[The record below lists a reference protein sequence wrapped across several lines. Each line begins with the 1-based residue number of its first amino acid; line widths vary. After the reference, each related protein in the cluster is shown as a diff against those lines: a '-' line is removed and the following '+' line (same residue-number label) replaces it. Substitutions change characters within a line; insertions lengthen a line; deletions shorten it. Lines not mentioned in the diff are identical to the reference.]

1 MITKGRPTFCPY
13 VLERISPMEFPT
25 NLTTFLTNSLTKG
38 DLNEEFTITPVP
50 YDPGKGEIPK
60 TLSNEQIRRGDRI
73 LDTYTVMQDGIP
85 GGMGSVWC
93 VHHEGWNVDL
103 AMKRP
108 HPKYFAEGSE
118 RRKKNFVKE
127 CENWIGLGLHPNIVA
142 CYYVREIGGV
152 PSIFSEWM
160 NGGSL
165 KDRIGDG
172 SLYAGTDEEV
182 QERILDIAIQTARGL
197 RYSHENKL
205 IHQDVKP
212 GNILLTDNWDA
223 KVADFGISQAQSQLL
238 LAESQPTPLSS
249 GYTPAYCPAEQANGE
264 APAPWMDVYA
274 WALTVLE
281 MYVGKEHSGA
291 NRLWHSGAEAGQ
303 KCWAYFDKSSL
314 PIPKAMKNLL
324 AECLRNETDRVPKA
338 SASPKDFASVEKE
351 LLKIYQEQT
360 KTNYPRTAVRGVSDI
375 LDYLNNCALSFL
387 DLGMKEKAEQ
397 CWERAL
403 EKGGGSRDALI
414 NYTVYSWRKGALD
427 NEKALK
433 RLDEFYA
440 EDPSEEFIKAK
451 AELCIEAGYSP
462 RAAEFAKRIQDDSA
476 REELL
481 RKIDEMPPL
490 TENLIDMSKYQ
501 FYRLSSGTLFAGCS
515 KDYYIVDINTGKADR
530 EEIKENTGKKTKN
543 DFRDDIQWDL
553 LPADEEKL
561 LYVKN
566 GTPVFMDLLTKKT
579 QPLFPYDD
587 IYRYRLDRSSGLVWF
602 ASRSRK
608 VFVYSLKENSI
619 VKTLELPPEKYLP
632 EGNYPPEWYTRGER
646 KYIDGRASQL
656 YTHSHI
662 SLDLYEHAM
671 AVNVHYVYHSDMQGW
686 RDEEEE
692 NYYGGFSDTEETQE
706 YLYFDRENLNEL
718 NRYSLDKGA
727 YLSFDPLPVPA
738 DQTAYPRTDVWRS
751 SFEKNDYKKS
761 KRNYKL
767 IAPGSDQVMFQCDYL
782 FLSNR
787 GDSIALIAWDKP
799 SYRSYILKLPDPIE
813 RMPWRLCH
821 VQDPKAV
828 REIGQRAAGIE
839 KEFMTAIESGDC
851 SKAISL
857 YDEYGTI
864 PGYAFSDFEGKM
876 EDALACCCKR
886 SGVKEVAPCVL
897 EENISVSDY
906 KSFAET
912 TPESLEFID
921 RMRRSRRPWRQPVQI
936 DSEMHYPDGFKL
948 CHVMRD
954 KNTIV
959 VREYPK
965 RSFREKI
972 SPYAIVMKGKRG
984 RYLLIRMSDSRLID
998 SIPFRFTGPI
1008 QNDKG
1013 WDEGTDVKLH
1023 LGMSPDGRW
1032 LLCNQKRYDLETL
1045 QTQDP
1050 FPLTVF
1056 RRYDNSDGFKFS
1068 PDSQFVCVASP
1079 DGDRIV
1085 NMETLQEWVI
1095 PPSLHLDSRY
1105 LVFSSNGRFLVWGE
1119 NGREG
1124 FRIRWEYEVI
1134 S

>member
-1 MITKGRPTFCPY
+1 
-13 VLERISPMEFPT
+13 MEFPT
-25 NLTTFLTNSLTKG
+25 NLTNSLTNSITKG

-50 YDPGKGEIPK
+50 IVPGKGEIPK

-73 LDTYTVMQDGIP
+73 LETYTVMQDGIP

-108 HPKYFAEGSE
+108 HPKYFAEGSVK
-118 RRKKNFVKE
+118 RKENFVRE

-223 KVADFGISQAQSQLL
+223 KVADFGISQAQSQLT
-238 LAESQPTPLSS
+238 LAEDQATPLSS

-281 MYVGKEHSGA
+281 MYVGKEHSGT
-291 NRLWHSGAEAGQ
+291 NRLWYSGAEAGQ
-303 KCWAYFDKSSL
+303 NCRAYFDKSSL
-314 PIPKAMKNLL
+314 PIPEAMKNLL
-324 AECLRNETDRVPKA
+324 LECLRKGTDRVPTDFG
-338 SASPKDFASVEKE
+338 SPRDFAFVEKE
-351 LLKIYQEQT
+351 LLEIYHEQT

-397 CWERAL
+397 CWDRAL
-403 EKGGGSRDALI
+403 EKGGGSRDTLI

-427 NEKALK
+427 DEKALK
-433 RLDEFYA
+433 RLDDFYA

-451 AELCIEAGYSP
+451 TELCIEAGYSP
-462 RAAEFAKRIQDDSA
+462 RAREYAKQIRDDSA
-476 REELL
+476 KEELL
-481 RKIDEMPPL
+481 SKIDEMPPL
-490 TENLIDMSKYQ
+490 MENYIDMSRYQ
-501 FYRLSSGTLFAGCS
+501 FYRLSSGNLFAGCS
-515 KDYYIVDINTGKADR
+515 KDYSIIDINTGK
-530 EEIKENTGKKTKN
+530 KTEN
-543 DFRDDIQWDL
+543 DFREDIQWDL

-579 QPLFPYDD
+579 QPLFPYND
-587 IYRYRLDRSSGLVWF
+587 IYSYRLDRISGLVWF

-619 VKTLELPPEKYLP
+619 VKTMEPPPEKYLP
-632 EGNYPPEWYTRGER
+632 EGNFPPEWYTKGER

-656 YTHSHI
+656 YKHSHI
-662 SLDLYEHAM
+662 SFELYEHAM
-671 AVNVHYVYHSDMQGW
+671 AVAVHYVYHSDMHGW
-686 RDEEEE
+686 KDEEEE
-692 NYYGGFSDTEETQE
+692 NYYGSFSDTEETQE

-727 YLSFDPLPVPA
+727 YLSFDPLPMPA
-738 DQTAYPRTDVWRS
+738 DQTADPRPDVWHS
-751 SFEKNDYKKS
+751 SSAVNEYTKS
-761 KRNYKL
+761 KAHYK
-767 IAPGSDQVMFQCDYL
+767 IMAPASDQVMFQCDYL

-787 GDSIALIAWDKP
+787 KDSIALIAWDKP
-799 SYRSYILKLPDPIE
+799 SYKSYILKLPDPIE

-821 VQDPKAV
+821 VQDPKTV
-828 REIGQRAAGIE
+828 REISQRAAEIE
-839 KEFMTAIESGDC
+839 KEFMTAIELGDY
-851 SKAISL
+851 SRAINL

-864 PGYAFSDFEGKM
+864 PGYTFSDFEGKM
-876 EDALACCCKR
+876 EDALARCCKR

-921 RMRRSRRPWRQPVQI
+921 RMRRTRRPWRLPVRI
-936 DSEMHYPDGFKL
+936 DSETHHPGGFML
-948 CHVMRD
+948 HCVMRD
-954 KNTIV
+954 RNTIV
-959 VREYPK
+959 VREYPEK
-965 RSFREKI
+965 SLREKI
-972 SPYAIVMKGKRG
+972 SPYAIKMEGKRG

-998 SIPFRFTGPI
+998 SIPFRFTEPI
-1008 QNDKG
+1008 HDDKG
-1013 WDEGTDVKLH
+1013 WHEGTDVKLH

-1032 LLCNQKRYDLETL
+1032 LLCNQKRYDLETF

-1056 RRYDNSDGFKFS
+1056 RRYDYSDGFSFS
-1068 PDSQFVCVASP
+1068 PDSKFVCAASP

-1095 PPSLHLDSRY
+1095 PQSLHLDSRN
-1105 LVFSSNGRFLVWGE
+1105 LVFSSNGRFLMQGE
-1119 NGREG
+1119 NTYNREG
-1124 FRIRWEYEVI
+1124 FRIRWEYKLI